1 MASPF
6 KIPLKI
12 RADKLLVAFLAL
24 LVALPGYYFTEVSDS
39 GQTVNNTF
47 RFGVVFSIL
56 LMISGRLFFL
66 RKIKVPKIT
75 AVLFA
80 FVAYSFLIG
89 VVKNPPVSYVPTGV
103 RWLIYFSC
111 VVLFFNIKGSLQL
124 LRKYYLVTFLVYTCS
139 AFLDIVSGRIMDI
152 NSAIRVVGSVG
163 SAPGLAAAI
172 YVSAIGCLFF
182 NLRKTR
188 NLLFIIFTAM
198 TSILLTKTR
207 FILVSFTFVVV
218 LYLALVA
225 EKGVR
230 LKIIVSILV
239 LLTGMTVY
247 MINSS
252 DIMQRFIVSAADL
265 ESDSSSLFRLLI
277 LNTLWDNFRGGDLIT
292 GLGLGYFPLWFEN
305 MTGQEGVAPHFEIVG
320 ILTEAG
326 LIGLL
331 LYLAGLLKFL
341 VRVYRNCRKTSNEG
355 LFYLTALLLL
365 SIQTSLQFANPTY
378 FYQVMMPVF
387 LTVGALLQEIAK
399 KMIPVHAI
407 AAATEKKNIP
417 DEELDVD
424 TIV

>member
-1 MASPF
+1 MATPF
-6 KIPLKI
+6 KISLEI
-12 RADKLLVAFLAL
+12 RSDTLLVAFLAL
-24 LVALPGYYFTEVSDS
+24 LVALPGYFFTEVSDS
-39 GQTVNNTF
+39 GQTVNNIF

-66 RKIKVPKIT
+66 RKTKVPKVT
-75 AVLFA
+75 VVLFA
-80 FVAYSFLIG
+80 FVAYSLLIG
-89 VVKNPPVSYVPTGV
+89 VLKNPPVSYIPTGV

-111 VVLFFNIKGSLQL
+111 VVLFFNLKGSLHL
-124 LRKYYLVTFLVYTCS
+124 LRKYYLITFLVYTCS
-139 AFLDIVSGRIMDI
+139 AFLDTVSGRIMDI

-182 NLRKTR
+182 NLRKPK
-188 NLLFIIFTAM
+188 NLLFIIFTAT

-207 FILVSFTFVVV
+207 FILVSFTLVVV

-230 LKIIVSILV
+230 FKIIVSILV
-239 LLTGMTVY
+239 LLAGMTVY

-252 DIMQRFIVSAADL
+252 DIMQRLIISTADL

-277 LNTLWDNFRGGDLIT
+277 LNTLWENFRGWDLIT
-292 GLGLGYFPLWFEN
+292 GLGLGYFPVWFKN

-326 LIGLL
+326 LIGVI
-331 LYLAGLLKFL
+331 LYLVGLLRIL
-341 VRVYRNCRKTSNEG
+341 VRGYRYCIKTSNEG

-365 SIQTSLQFANPTY
+365 SMQTSLQFANPTY
-378 FYQVMMPVF
+378 FYQVMIPVF
-387 LTVGALLQEIAK
+387 LTVGSLLQEISK
-399 KMIPVHAI
+399 KRTPTQTI
-407 AAATEKKNIP
+407 ATATETKKFQIQNL
-417 DEELDVD
+417 ESTL
-424 TIV
+424 